1 LVYTG
6 GGTLNDKGRMPTETI
21 PTADLKQLAA
31 DVLARALKAGATD
44 AEAIVYEGDEFAAKV
59 RLGHVETL
67 KESGS
72 RAIGLRV
79 FIGQRTASTSSSDFS
94 ADSLDRLVSG
104 AVTLAR
110 ITSEDPFAGLPEA
123 SEFGQHD
130 AQHLYFD
137 DVQQQSPAERIEMA
151 RICEAAALAY
161 DPRIQ
166 NSGGGDFDAA
176 TSHKILMNSRGFT
189 GEYRRSYCGFSAQ
202 PIAHDDKG
210 NMQRNYWYSSA
221 RTTRLLEDA
230 MAVGEEAARR
240 TLRRLGARRVKTQQA
255 PVVFSPEVARSI
267 IGNIFDAANG
277 DAIYRHATFFA
288 GKLGE
293 RVAGDNITVI
303 DDGTLVFSHPFDLAD
318 LFDEGDIAPTYPFE
332 GGIQSPFDP
341 ASEDGPP
348 VIHTGGFG
356 TSPFDSEGLPTRR
369 TVLVENGV
377 LKNYVMNT
385 YTARKLGMTSTGNA
399 SRSLASNPSIGAGN
413 FYLAPGQFTPE
424 QIIGGVSDGLYV
436 TETMGFG
443 VNLVTG
449 DYSQGAAGL
458 WIENG
463 ELAYPVEEITIAGNL
478 KDMYQNISAIG
489 NDLRFRSSSAAPTL
503 RIEGMTIAGS

>member
-1 LVYTG
+1 
-6 GGTLNDKGRMPTETI
+6 MPTDT
-21 PTADLKQLAA
+21 TADLKQLAS

-44 AEAIVYEGDEFAAKV
+44 AEAVVYEGDEFSVKV

-72 RAIGLRV
+72 RAVGLRV

-94 ADSLDRLVSG
+94 GDSIERLVSG
-104 AVTLAR
+104 AVDLAR
-110 ITSEDPFAGLPEA
+110 ITGEDPFVGLPEA

-130 AQHLYFD
+130 AETQHLYFE
-137 DVQQQSPAERIEMA
+137 DVNRQAPAERIEVA

-176 TSHKILMNSRGFT
+176 TSHKIMMNSRGFT

-202 PIAHDDKG
+202 PIAHDEAG
-210 NMQRNYWYSSA
+210 NMQRNYWYSAS
-221 RTTRLLEDA
+221 RTTLLLEDA
-230 MAVGEEAARR
+230 VNIGQEAARR

-277 DAIYRHATFFA
+277 DAVYRHASFLA
-288 GKLGE
+288 GMLGQ

-303 DDGTLVFSHPFDLAD
+303 DDGTLVFDRPLDPNPVVDLD
-318 LFDEGDIAPTYPFE
+318 SENLGGTYAYE
-332 GGIQSPFDP
+332 GGVQPGLSSDDIPH
-341 ASEDGPP
+341 
-348 VIHTGGFG
+348 IRIGGFG
-356 TSPFDSEGLPTRR
+356 TAPFDGEGLPTRR
-369 TVLVENGV
+369 TVLVENGI

-385 YTARKLGMTSTGNA
+385 YTARKLGMASTGNA
-399 SRSLASNPSIGAGN
+399 SRSLASNPGIGAGN
-413 FYLAPGQFTPE
+413 FYLSPGKFSPE
-424 QIIGGVSDGLYV
+424 QIIGGVTNGLYV

-489 NDLRFRSSSAAPTL
+489 NDLVFRSASAAPTL
-503 RIEGMTIAGS
+503 RIDGMMIAGS